1 MMADPTPAPLAL
13 ENVQGDILG
22 GGLPKK
28 AETYYFFRV
37 ENAEV
42 KAFRSRLAE
51 LVPLITTSAD
61 VAKHRVK
68 ISEHK
73 RNTAN
78 EGRWLRMSGV
88 NLAFSQKGLKQL
100 EFQVDDKDKINDA
113 AFEGGMI
120 NDTTL
125 NDQPNNWLPEFRQ
138 DVHGLI
144 VVTGDSQ
151 GTINARLLEIQT
163 IFKNTIHEVKRADGH
178 VRPGEEDGHEHFGY
192 LGGVSQPAILGVDD
206 NVSPGQ
212 ELVRQG
218 IILLGR
224 EGDTVARPSWALDG
238 SFLTFRYLSQ
248 RVPEF
253 QRFVDSK
260 NPRDAPKD
268 FLGARLVGRW
278 KSDDEKLGTDP
289 TRNDNFRYD
298 PLSQERCPFAAH
310 TRKTNPRSD
319 LPSTEIHRI
328 LRRGIPFGPE
338 VTEEER
344 QKGTIHDRGLL
355 FKAYQSNNINGFQF
369 IQSSWANN
377 TNFPF
382 LDTTVAP
389 PFPPK
394 PGFTKEQGPGFDPI
408 IGQALNGGDRD
419 IILTKAGDPT
429 GNLDL
434 PVEWVVAKG
443 GEYFFSPSI
452 PALKS
457 RFASTGSS
465 SRSEA

>member
-1 MMADPTPAPLAL
+1 MPHR
-13 ENVQGDILG
+13 G

-28 AETYYFFRV
+28 AETYYFFRIEGTEV
-37 ENAEV
+37 E
-42 KAFRSRLAE
+42 AFRSQLAA

-61 VAKHRVK
+61 VASHRVK

-73 RNTAN
+73 RDSAN
-78 EGRWLRMSGV
+78 NNKWLRLSGV
-88 NLAFSQKGLKQL
+88 NLAFTQKGLKQL
-100 EFQVDDKDKINDA
+100 GFHVESTDKINDA
-113 AFEGGMI
+113 AFEESMI
-120 NDTTL
+120 NDKTL
-125 NDQPNNWLPEFRQ
+125 NDQPNTWLPEFRQ
-138 DVHGLI
+138 DIHGLLVI
-144 VVTGDSQ
+144 TGDSQ
-151 GTINARLLEIQT
+151 DTINARLLEIQA
-163 IFKNTIHEVKRADGH
+163 ILKNTIHGVKRADGH
-178 VRPGEEDGHEHFGY
+178 VRPGKEDGHEHFGY
-192 LGGVSQPAILGVDD
+192 LDGVSQPAVLGVDD

-278 KSDDEKLGTDP
+278 KSGAPVDLTPLKDDEKLGKDP
-289 TRNDNFRYD
+289 NRNENFRYD
-298 PLSQERCPFAAH
+298 PFSQERCPFAAH

-328 LRRGIPFGPE
+328 LRRGIQFGPE
-338 VTEEER
+338 VTDEER

-377 TNFPF
+377 THFPF
-382 LDTTVAP
+382 LSTASP

-394 PGFTKEQGPGFDPI
+394 PGFTDAQGPGFDTI
-408 IGQALNGGDRD
+408 IGQAPGGGDRD
-419 IILTKAGDPT
+419 IVLTRAGDPA

-434 PVEWVVAKG
+434 PVEWVVTKG

-457 RFASTGSS
+457 KFALAAPSS
-465 SRSEA
+465 HKEL